1 MKIIEE
7 IIENEKTKWLKEL
20 LTDIK
25 EGWKEYKIVIQFPIE
40 RSKYYQIKERFLNK
54 IYKYCIYRRLVEH
67 QDEEGKQF
75 EYGERVAYTEC
86 IEWIEGWEKSKERG
100 LNFNIEEK
108 YPLEKF

>member
-1 MKIIEE
+1 MRKRNAEEVLGFMIERLLAYIEE
-7 IIENEKTKWLKEL
+7 LKE
-20 LTDIK
+20 
-25 EGWKEYKIVIQFPIE
+25 Y
-40 RSKYYQIKERFLNK
+40 
-54 IYKYCIYRRLVEH
+54 
-67 QDEEGKQF
+67 QDEAGEQF

>member
-1 MKIIEE
+1 MRKRNAEEVLGFMIERLLAYIEE
-7 IIENEKTKWLKEL
+7 LK
-20 LTDIK
+20 
-25 EGWKEYKIVIQFPIE
+25 GY
-40 RSKYYQIKERFLNK
+40 
-54 IYKYCIYRRLVEH
+54 
-67 QDEEGKQF
+67 QDEAGEQF